1 MREEMEKPRGY
12 NKNHIA
18 WIGVSI
24 YSLVHIIWIVLVF
37 NSLGFGIFVFGLL

>member
-1 MREEMEKPRGY
+1 MHKEIEKPKEY
-12 NKNHIA
+12 DKNHIA